1 MEQNTKNVWAED
13 KYRHGDV
20 KAHFTGTPRPNIVK
34 LCNMI
39 QNLAKVVPGDPEYMA
54 LDCCVTDEMCDVAL
68 TMGLRKKK
76 TAAQIS
82 KYSGKSLK
90 DTKRIL
96 EKLAEAGV
104 CMSDDESG
112 ETVYW
117 IPIFVPG
124 IMEVLVGNKALV
136 EANPIIAQAF
146 SEYTIKRIIP
156 LAGGLPIGG
165 GVMRVIPIERAID
178 GETTSKS
185 YEEVSHYI
193 EEADDISV
201 ADCSCRR
208 SRRLMGE
215 GCGHLEKDMCIQ
227 LGDAAR
233 YYIKTGRG
241 RRITKEEAYD
251 ILKRAEENGLMHEM
265 PNTDGSGRT
274 HAICNCCGC
283 SCFALRTVE
292 YFHTPGMLR
301 SNYVSKVD
309 PQKCVACG
317 ECVANCPVN
326 ALRLGEKLCQARPV
340 AIPEPVTADDRDWGP
355 KHWNPD
361 YRYNRENVVEETGTA
376 PCKTACPAH
385 IAIQGYVKMASQG
398 RYREAL
404 ELIKKNNPFPAIC
417 GRICSKK
424 CEQACTRGDIDDPV
438 AIDEIK
444 KFIAQQDLDAET
456 RYIPEK
462 RHDYHDKKIAVIGSG
477 PAGLSCA
484 YYLALDN
491 YDVTVFEKELR
502 PGGMMTMGIPSFRLE
517 KEVVDAEIDVLRAL
531 GVQFRMGVEV
541 GKDVTIAGLREEG
554 YKGFY
559 IAIGA
564 QGSRKLG
571 VEGEDAAEVLSG
583 IDFLRAVGLKT
594 AQPLHG
600 KVVVIGGG
608 NVAVDVARTAARMGA
623 DTVSMYCLESEKEMP
638 AAADEI
644 EEACEEGII
653 IKNGWGPKRIITEDG
668 IVTGVE
674 FKRCVSVKDADGR
687 FHPSYDETDIMTVGC
702 DRVLSAI
709 GQSIEWGGLLSGLA
723 VQLRANKTA
732 EADGFTYQTAEP
744 DIFVGGDVYTGPS
757 FAIDAIAAGK
767 EAAISLHRF
776 VQPGQSLTIGRD
788 RRAYRELDK
797 GNVILSGYDTAS
809 RQTVQY
815 SQPADRFTD
824 PRMVFTEE
832 QIKEETKRC
841 LGCGATVVDES
852 MCIGCGM
859 CVTKCQFDAVKLER
873 KFDREG
879 VIFEKMMGNVAP
891 FMLKRKGKIAVRK
904 VSEALKG
911 KK

>member
-1 MEQNTKNVWAED
+1 MEKDDRTLRAEE

-20 KAHFTGTPRPNIVK
+20 KPQFTGIPRQNIVK

-76 TAAQIS
+76 TAAEIS
-82 KYSGKSLK
+82 KYSGKSLQ

-96 EKLAEAGV
+96 EKLAETGV

-124 IMEVLVGNKALV
+124 IMEVLVGNKELV
-136 EANPIIAQAF
+136 EANPVIAQAF

-156 LAGGLPIGG
+156 LAGALPVGG
-165 GVMRVIPIERAID
+165 GVMRVIPIERAIN
-178 GETTSKS
+178 GETVSKS

-193 EEADDISV
+193 EEAEDISV

-241 RRITKEEAYD
+241 RRISKEEAYE

-309 PQKCVACG
+309 PEKCVACG

-326 ALRLGEKLCQARPV
+326 ALRLGEKLCQAKPV
-340 AIPEPVTADDRDWGP
+340 ALTQPVTADDRSWGP
-355 KHWNPD
+355 KYWNPD
-361 YRYNRENVVEETGTA
+361 YRYNRENVVEQTGTA

-385 IAIQGYVKMASQG
+385 IAIQGYVKMAAQG
-398 RYREAL
+398 RYQEAL

-417 GRICSKK
+417 GRICSRK

-444 KFIAQQDLDAET
+444 KFIAQQDLNADT
-456 RYIPEK
+456 RFVPKK
-462 RHDYHDKKIAVIGSG
+462 RQDYHDKKIAVIGSG

-491 YDVTVFEKELR
+491 YDVTVFEKEDRL
-502 PGGMMTMGIPSFRLE
+502 GGMMTMGIPQFRLE
-517 KEVVDAEIDVLRAL
+517 QEVVEAEIDVLREL
-531 GVQFRMGVEV
+531 GVKFQTGVEV
-541 GKDVTIAGLREEG
+541 GRDVTISGLRKDG
-554 YKGFY
+554 YLGFY
-559 IAIGA
+559 VAIGA
-564 QGSRKLG
+564 QGARRLG
-571 VEGEDAAEVLSG
+571 VEGENARGVLSG
-583 IDFLRAVGLKT
+583 IDFLKSVSLKT
-594 AQPLHG
+594 AQPLTG
-600 KVVVIGGG
+600 KAVVIGGG
-608 NVAVDVARTAARMGA
+608 NVAVDVARTAVRM
-623 DTVSMYCLESEKEMP
+623 DVESVEMYCLESATEMP
-638 AAADEI
+638 AAADEVS
-644 EEACEEGII
+644 EAQEEGVRIV
-653 IKNGWGPKRIITEDG
+653 NGWGPKRILQENG
-668 IVTGVE
+668 SVTGVE
-674 FKRCVSVKDADGR
+674 FKRCISVKDSEGR
-687 FHPSYDETDIMTVGC
+687 FHPSYDESDTMTVAC
-702 DRVLSAI
+702 DTVLSAI
-709 GQSIEWGGLLSGLA
+709 GQAIEWGGLLEGTQ
-723 VQLRANKTA
+723 VVVRANKTA
-732 EADGFTYQTAEP
+732 AADDFTYQTAEP
-744 DIFVGGDVYTGPS
+744 DIFVGGDVFTGPS

-788 RRAYRELDK
+788 RRIYRELDK
-797 GNVILSGYDTAS
+797 DNVVLTGYDTAP
-809 RQTVQY
+809 RQQVRY
-815 SQPADRFTD
+815 EKPADPFKD
-824 PRMVFTEE
+824 PRAVFTEE
-832 QIKEETKRC
+832 QVKAETQRC
-841 LGCGATVVDES
+841 LGCGATVVDET
-852 MCIGCGM
+852 MCLGCGL
-859 CVTKCQFDAVKLER
+859 CVTKCGFEAVKLER

-891 FMLKRKGKIAVRK
+891 YMLKRKGRIAVRK
-904 VSEALKG
+904 VSEVLKG
-911 KK
+911 K